1 MLRPRDPGE
10 HCRSWPR
17 LRLPIDQQTGRR
29 NQSESEND
37 LDRSRLRDG
46 TGDRTRCSKQ
56 DFVNRWRGR
65 SGRAAG
71 VGSTVEPK
79 HDQRSRA
86 DEARYDVTASPR
98 TSAMHAISAEKNVED
113 RTRHVL
119 REIFGDCSLDKV
131 GVRLWDGTAWPDER
145 PRAAVLAL
153 KHPGAL
159 GQMFLPGTEVG
170 LAEAYLDNDF
180 DIEGDIEAA
189 FEIADFL
196 LGRLNDWKK
205 KVKLAGLLVAL
216 PDRNGRSTMR
226 RAARQLLPRIRGRR
240 SLLERDRRAVT
251 FHYDVSNDFYR
262 LWLDRQ
268 MVYSCAYFQAPN
280 DDLDT
285 AQERKLDYLCRK
297 LRLRAGQRLLDIGCG
312 WGALVFHAAKYFGV
326 RALGITLS
334 KPQAEWGCAR
344 IAEAGLGNEARV
356 DLRDYRE
363 IFANGNK
370 FYDAI
375 VSVGMAEHVGRER
388 LPDYFAV
395 AHRALKPGGV
405 FLNQAIS
412 EGVVLRPDNK
422 NGSFIEQHVFPGG
435 DIPPLPIMLRVA
447 ESSGF
452 EIRDVENLREHYALT
467 LRHWLR
473 RLEAHHGEARSFVDE
488 TTYRVWRLY
497 IAGSAHGFRRGHI
510 AVYQTLF
517 AKLDASGQAHLPL
530 TRADW
535 YRRNRVA

>member
-1 MLRPRDPGE
+1 
-10 HCRSWPR
+10 
-17 LRLPIDQQTGRR
+17 
-29 NQSESEND
+29 
-37 LDRSRLRDG
+37 
-46 TGDRTRCSKQ
+46 
-56 DFVNRWRGR
+56 
-65 SGRAAG
+65 
-71 VGSTVEPK
+71 VEPK
-79 HDQRSRA
+79 HDKRSRA
-86 DEARYDVTASPR
+86 DEARYDVTGFLSTGAI
-98 TSAMHAISAEKNVED
+98 HAASAEKNVEE

-119 REIFGDCSLDKV
+119 SEIFVGCSLDKV
-131 GVRLWDGTAWPDER
+131 GVRLWDGTAWPDEH

-216 PDRNGRSTMR
+216 PGRNGRSTTMR
-226 RAARQLLPRIRGRR
+226 RATRQFLPRIRGRR

-251 FHYDVSNDFYR
+251 FHYDVSNDFYQ

-297 LRLRAGQRLLDIGCG
+297 LRLSAGQRLLDIGCG

-326 RALGITLS
+326 RAEGITLS
-334 KPQAEWGCAR
+334 KPQAEWGRAR
-344 IAEAGLGNEARV
+344 IAEAGLGNAAKVE
-356 DLRDYRE
+356 LRDYRE
-363 IFANGNK
+363 ISANGTK

-388 LPDYFAV
+388 LSDYFAAV
-395 AHRALKPGGV
+395 YRALKPGGI
-405 FLNQAIS
+405 FLNQAIG
-412 EGVVLRPDNK
+412 EGVVPRPDNR

-435 DIPPLPIMLRVA
+435 DIPPLPIMLRAA

-467 LRHWLR
+467 LRHWLH
-473 RLEAHHGEARSFVDE
+473 RLEVHHAEARSFVDE

-517 AKLDASGQAHLPL
+517 TKLDASGQAHLPL

-535 YRRNRVA
+535 YTQNQVR